1 MGLGVD
7 RVVRITI
14 WTMYHISNSFNSF
27 NSKSSRRMDNIELS
41 INVKTATC
49 SMPFVVVRIL
59 IPTQFMYLIVRI
71 GGGGTF
77 GVVLE
82 STVLASP
89 QVVLQAVIVSF
100 SNNSKATRQL
110 WDIVVENAEKWTNDS
125 WGGLV
130 NANTAIYV
138 TPKLSKSEAAQSMDP
153 LIQFGRELIATN
165 ITGVELIVTTF
176 PSYGSF
182 FEHLS
187 GSKVGV
193 SFISQKGGY

>member
-1 MGLGVD
+1 
-7 RVVRITI
+7 
-14 WTMYHISNSFNSF
+14 
-27 NSKSSRRMDNIELS
+27 
-41 INVKTATC
+41 
-49 SMPFVVVRIL
+49 MPKQRPVLCPSWRYVFL
-59 IPTQFMYLIVRI
+59 IPAQFVHSIIRI

-89 QVVLQAVIVSF
+89 QVVLQVVIVSF
-100 SNNSKATRQL
+100 NSNSKATRQL
-110 WDIVVENAEKWTNDS
+110 WDILVENAEKWTNES
-125 WGGLV
+125 WGGLA

-138 TPKLSKSEAAQSMDP
+138 TPKLSESEAAQSMVP
-153 LIQFGRELIATN
+153 LIQFGRELVATN
-165 ITGVELIVTTF
+165 VTGAELVITTF

-193 SFISQKGGY
+193 SFIAYMWFLA

>member
-1 MGLGVD
+1 
-7 RVVRITI
+7 
-14 WTMYHISNSFNSF
+14 
-27 NSKSSRRMDNIELS
+27 
-41 INVKTATC
+41 
-49 SMPFVVVRIL
+49 
-59 IPTQFMYLIVRI
+59 MYLIVRT

-100 SNNSKATRQL
+100 GNNSKATRQL

-165 ITGVELIVTTF
+165 ITGAELIVTTF

-182 FEHLS
+182 FEYLS

-193 SFISQKGGY
+193 SFISQKGDY